1 MVVKLYR
8 YHLSECLAG
17 AMRKKAGTAETG
29 SDKSDKSDGSDGVR
43 FSIGDGNKVFH
54 NLSRTTEG
62 LGLLIDRGIRNSGSA
77 EPLSAQMTA
86 VASAARSAGF
96 IRIIAAGRQ

>member
-8 YHLSECLAG
+8 YRLSECLAG

-29 SDKSDKSDGSDGVR
+29 SDTSDGSDGVR

-86 VASAARSAGF
+86 VASAARSARSV
-96 IRIIAAGRQ
+96 RIIAAGRQ